1 MKYND
6 LKGLLVAGKQPMVK
20 FNKAIDDCEVF
31 GQPGM
36 LAKITHAVKE
46 RDGVSC
52 LMVDYSVARE
62 HNLALQ
68 DHNWWIGSTNKT
80 GTIFEAGMMK
90 EDRMQADLYVDMD
103 EKFDMP
109 FDLVADEGTPLC
121 KYLKEKQAD
130 PSIKLSYVEWL
141 EVEYAKHECEIEDL
155 HREAAGESL

>member
-1 MKYND
+1 VKYNE
-6 LKGLLVAGKQPMVK
+6 LKELLVGGKQPMVK

-36 LAKITHAVKE
+36 LARITHVVKE

-52 LMVDYSVARE
+52 IMVDYAVAKE

-90 EDRMQADLYVDMD
+90 EDQMQAALYVDMD
-103 EKFDMP
+103 DKFDMP
-109 FDLVADEGTPLC
+109 FDLVAEEGTPLAE
-121 KYLKEKQAD
+121 YMKEKAD
-130 PSIKLSYVEWL
+130 PAFKMTYGEWL
-141 EVEYAKHECEIEDL
+141 ERQWKELKDAVRAYAE
-155 HREAAGESL
+155 EAAGESL

>member
-1 MKYND
+1 MKYDD

-103 EKFDMP
+103 DKFDMP
-109 FDLVADEGTPLC
+109 FDLVAEEGTPLAE
-121 KYLKEKQAD
+121 YMKEKSD
-130 PSIKLSYVEWL
+130 PAFKMTYVEWL
-141 EVEYAKHECEIEDL
+141 ESEYKRLKDDVRAAAE
-155 HREAAGESL
+155 EAAGASL